1 MTEYGRWEEVD
12 LGKEQVI
19 NKGYKFYMG
28 ENVSNSNNIE
38 REEIERGNKKA
49 KKELKQQSKEL

>member
-28 ENVSNSNNIE
+28 ENVSNPNNIE